1 MKSHFPDIHCV
12 IFDCDGVL
20 VDSEVLANQTALD
33 MLRPYGFEMSQAE
46 YGGSFAGKTEENILA
61 IVRDEYGIALPDDF
75 LVQMQTAIA
84 QRLDRDLQ
92 PIPGMRAVIA
102 SLPVPTAVV
111 SNSSLERVKIS
122 LSTAQLSN
130 FFGDRLFAAEMV
142 DRPKPAPDVYQ
153 YAARQLGFAPE
164 HCLVVEDSHSG
175 VTAASEAGM
184 IVIGF
189 LAAGHIPAGHERT
202 LRTAGATKVVPDA
215 SALQQTIDT
224 FLKQ

>member
-1 MKSHFPDIHCV
+1 MKSHSPDIHCV

-130 FFGDRLFAAEMV
+130 FFSDRLFAAEMV

-164 HCLVVEDSHSG
+164 HCLVVEDSQSG